1 MRPMSLADDN
11 QGRLTGEAAG
21 PSTSEDPA
29 RASSAASAAP
39 SLYYLPSV
47 LVMLGLVLAWQ
58 VAVVALGVKEY
69 ILPTPWAA
77 VQKLF
82 DANYQWTSNFLATLY
97 AVLGAFVLSA
107 VLGVLLAVV
116 VVWND
121 LLLRTVMPVLVLFN
135 TLPKIALAPLFV
147 VWLGY
152 GIWPNIVIGTTIAFF
167 PMVVNTAVG
176 LAAAEPEMLDLVRTL
191 RASRWQVL
199 RKIRFPNAVPY
210 IFVGL
215 KLNATMSVI
224 GALVG
229 EFVASE
235 RGLGS
240 LIITGGVTME
250 TASIFAS
257 LILISVLGL
266 VLYGVVVAVERLVA
280 PWAHREDT
288 SS

>member
-1 MRPMSLADDN
+1 MDSALEADP
-11 QGRLTGEAAG
+11 G
-21 PSTSEDPA
+21 PGLLA
-29 RASSAASAAP
+29 RAGDAF
-39 SLYYLPSV
+39 LHYLPSV
-47 LVMLGLVLAWQ
+47 LVMLALVVAWQ
-58 VAVVALGVKEY
+58 LAVMGLGVKEY

-82 DANYQWTSNFLATLY
+82 QSNYQWPSNFLATLY
-97 AVLGAFVLSA
+97 AVLGAFALSA
-107 VLGVLLAVV
+107 VLGILLAVV

-167 PMVVNTAVG
+167 PMVVNTALG
-176 LAAAEPEMLDLVRTL
+176 LASAEPEMLDLVRTL

-199 RKIRFPNAVPY
+199 RKIRFPNALPY

-257 LILISVLGL
+257 LILISALGL

-280 PWAHREDT
+280 PWAHRDDT
-288 SS
+288 AG

>member
-1 MRPMSLADDN
+1 MSRRDLGGDARGASDGSAGAGAGKLA
-11 QGRLTGEAAG
+11 AA
-21 PSTSEDPA
+21 
-29 RASSAASAAP
+29 
-39 SLYYLPSV
+39 LVYYLPSA
-47 LVMLGLVLAWQ
+47 LVILGLVLLWQ
-58 VAVVALGVKEY
+58 FVVTFFGIKEF
-69 ILPTPWAA
+69 ILPSPWAA
-77 VQKLF
+77 LRALGN
-82 DANYQWTSNFLATLY
+82 DNYRWGANLLVTLV
-97 AVLGAFVLSA
+97 AVLGAFTLSA

-116 VVWND
+116 IVWND

-176 LAAAEPEMLDLVRTL
+176 LASAEPEMLDLVRTL
-191 RASRWQVL
+191 KAGRWQVL
-199 RKIRFPNAVPY
+199 RKIRFPNALPY

-240 LIITGGVTME
+240 LIITSGVTLE
-250 TASIFAS
+250 TAPIFAS
-257 LILISVLGL
+257 LMLISVLGL
-266 VLYGVVVAVERLVA
+266 VLYGLVVAAERLVA
-280 PWAHREDT
+280 PWAYREDT
-288 SS
+288 AD

>member
-1 MRPMSLADDN
+1 MHNTTRNTKALAK
-11 QGRLTGEAAG
+11 
-21 PSTSEDPA
+21 P
-29 RASSAASAAP
+29 
-39 SLYYLPSV
+39 
-47 LVMLGLVLAWQ
+47 
-58 VAVVALGVKEY
+58 
-69 ILPTPWAA
+69 
-77 VQKLF
+77 
-82 DANYQWTSNFLATLY
+82 NYQWTANFLTTLY

-107 VLGVLLAVV
+107 VLGIALAVL

-121 LLLRTVMPVLVLFN
+121 LLMRAIMPVLVLFN

-152 GIWPNIVIGTTIAFF
+152 GIWPNILIGTTIAFF

-176 LAAAEPEMLDLVRTL
+176 LATAEPDMLDLVRTL
-191 RASRWQVL
+191 KASRWQVL

-224 GALVG
+224 GAIVG

-240 LIITGGVTME
+240 LIVTSGVTME
-250 TASIFAS
+250 TAPIFAS
-257 LILISVLGL
+257 LILISALGL
-266 VLYGVVVAVERLVA
+266 ALYGVVVLAERIVA
-280 PWAHREDT
+280 PWAHRDERTD
-288 SS
+288 

>member
-1 MRPMSLADDN
+1 MNAPGA
-11 QGRLTGEAAG
+11 
-21 PSTSEDPA
+21 
-29 RASSAASAAP
+29 ASSPDADVGAGARLRAGIV
-39 SLYYLPSV
+39 YYLPSIGVMILLV
-47 LVMLGLVLAWQ
+47 LLWQAGVML
-58 VAVVALGVKEY
+58 LGVKEY
-69 ILPTPWAA
+69 ILPTPLAA
-77 VQKLF
+77 LRTLA
-82 DANYQWTSNFLATLY
+82 DPNYRWTANLLATLY

-107 VLGVLLAVV
+107 LLGVVLAVV
-116 VVWND
+116 IVWND
-121 LLLRTVMPVLVLFN
+121 LLMRTVMPVLVLFN

-176 LAAAEPEMLDLVRTL
+176 LASADPEMLDLVRTL
-191 RASRWQVL
+191 KASRWQVL

-240 LIITGGVTME
+240 LIITGGVTMQ

-257 LILISVLGL
+257 LVLISAMGL
-266 VLYGVVVAVERLVA
+266 ALYGVVVAVERIVA
-280 PWAHREDT
+280 PWAHRENT
-288 SS
+288 TG

>member
-1 MRPMSLADDN
+1 MPLSVPA
-11 QGRLTGEAAG
+11 QA
-21 PSTSEDPA
+21 A
-29 RASSAASAAP
+29 RATLLARWTAGLAYYVP
-39 SLYYLPSV
+39 SL
-47 LVMLGLVLAWQ
+47 LVMLGLLVLWQ
-58 VAVVALGVKEY
+58 VLVVTLGIKEF
-69 ILPTPWAA
+69 ILPTPWSALKA
-77 VQKLF
+77 L
-82 DANYQWTSNFLATLY
+82 ANPNYQWLNNLLATLY

-107 VLGVLLAVV
+107 VLGVALAVV
-116 VVWND
+116 IVWND

-152 GIWPNIVIGTTIAFF
+152 GIWPNILIGTTIAFF

-176 LAAAEPEMLDLVRTL
+176 LAAAEPDMLDLVRTL
-191 RASRWQVL
+191 KASRWQVL

-240 LIITGGVTME
+240 LIITSGVTME
-250 TASIFAS
+250 TAPIFAS
-257 LILISVLGL
+257 LLLISALGL
-266 VLYGVVVAVERLVA
+266 ALYGVVVLAERIVA
-280 PWAHREDT
+280 PWAHRDERTD
-288 SS
+288 

>member
-1 MRPMSLADDN
+1 LNTPTDAPASASPV
-11 QGRLTGEAAG
+11 AG
-21 PSTSEDPA
+21 PPA
-29 RASSAASAAP
+29 AASPPAEPAAVARFGAAL
-39 SLYYLPSV
+39 LYYLPSV
-47 LVMLGLVLAWQ
+47 VVMLGLVLAWQ
-58 VAVVALGVKEY
+58 VVVVALGVKEY

-77 VQKLF
+77 LQKLF
-82 DANYQWTSNFLATLY
+82 EPNYQWTSNFLATLY
-97 AVLGAFVLSA
+97 AVLGAFALSA
-107 VLGVLLAVV
+107 VLGILLAVV

-147 VWLGY
+147 IWLGY
-152 GIWPNIVIGTTIAFF
+152 GIWPNILIGTTIAFF

-257 LILISVLGL
+257 LILISALGL
-266 VLYGVVVAVERLVA
+266 VLYGAVVAVERLVA
-280 PWAHREDT
+280 PWAHRGDT
-288 SS
+288 SG